1 MNWATKVS
9 ALRNR
14 LRLKQ
19 GAFADLIGSSQT
31 YVSRLEA
38 GKISPSPGIAQAIDR
53 LVANPRTRTVFD
65 DFVSTVRHSPH
76 CSILVDLTKTDALIR
91 AASRR
96 ANDLFP
102 DGKKL
107 SQARH
112 MTSMKADIAALLD
125 AGIAEGL
132 VGCGEALWLDKRG
145 PDRHWRLTYV
155 PVRDEA
161 NSWYLHTMLQE
172 ISARDYQDQLE
183 TTGRDNQITRV
194 KPDAS

>member
-1 MNWATKVS
+1 M
-9 ALRNR
+9 
-14 LRLKQ
+14 
-19 GAFADLIGSSQT
+19 
-31 YVSRLEA
+31 Y
-38 GKISPSPGIAQAIDR
+38 
-53 LVANPRTRTVFD
+53 
-65 DFVSTVRHSPH
+65 
-76 CSILVDLTKTDALIR
+76 LTKTDALIR

-96 ANDLFP
+96 VNDLFP

-161 NSWYLHTMLQE
+161 NSWYLHTMLPE
-172 ISARDYQDQLE
+172 ISARDY
-183 TTGRDNQITRV
+183 
-194 KPDAS
+194 